1 LSGQSER
8 YDDEQLS
15 RAIEALLDPERFRDA
30 ERRLAHAAPQLQ
42 LVLAG
47 ALAEG
52 GWFDS
57 SHERQLGQAAAIEDP
72 AERLT
77 ALRTLLAEEARVG
90 MIVGVAVGWE
100 LARELEKDARE
111 EPRDDARP

>member
-1 LSGQSER
+1 MSGQSEQ
-8 YDDEQLS
+8 YDDEQLR

-57 SHERQLGQAAAIEDP
+57 SHEHQLGQAAAIEDP

-77 ALRTLLAEEARVG
+77 VLRTLLAEEARVG
-90 MIVGVAVGWE
+90 MLVGAAVGWE
-100 LARELEKDARE
+100 LARELDRDAGD
-111 EPRDDARP
+111 EPGDDPKP